1 MSIRSILSIP
11 LIASAFLLAAPAFAQ
26 QSDDVQNADVSQSST
41 RPRIILTDEDDD
53 ASPAVRD
60 DEGQA
65 ADNADNND
73 VALLPVDPEAM
84 PQTDDSSN
92 IAVASTVDDDSN
104 SEKIIKGHGLQ
115 LGLTFLGVP
124 DSIIDNWFAY
134 HGSMWDGTANMGFS
148 LDYILRF
155 TAPCE
160 MRFSLSWIN
169 AKTGDDFWLTN
180 DHKEQL
186 HLADFIRQDYSIV
199 AIEVAA
205 YHIIPIVQNAS
216 ALTELDFYYG
226 GGLWGGIILGGAEK
240 YAIRSS
246 CAYSAGD
253 IKDCPHEP
261 TSSDFTEM
269 PWGIGFAT
277 IALGFKFT
285 LVDILTIRAEGG
297 FKGYFFGQLGM
308 GVEF

>member
-11 LIASAFLLAAPAFAQ
+11 LITSAFLLAAPAFAQ
-26 QSDDVQNADVSQSST
+26 QPDDAQNADYSQPST
-41 RPRIILTDEDDD
+41 RPRIILVDEGENAAADATAAPEQAAANDDVALIPVKSAARTDDD
-53 ASPAVRD
+53 ANVAIAAPA
-60 DEGQA
+60 
-65 ADNADNND
+65 
-73 VALLPVDPEAM
+73 
-84 PQTDDSSN
+84 
-92 IAVASTVDDDSN
+92 DDDSD
-104 SEKIIKGHGLQ
+104 SEKIVKGHGLQ

-124 DSIIDNWFAY
+124 DSIIDHWFAY

-160 MRFSLSWIN
+160 MRFSLSWVN
-169 AKTGDDFWLTN
+169 GKTGDAYWLTT
-180 DHKEQL
+180 DHKEQR
-186 HLADFIRQDYSIV
+186 HLADFIVQDYSIV
-199 AIEVAA
+199 ALEVAA

-226 GGLWGGIILGGAEK
+226 GGLWGGVILGGAQK

-253 IKDCPHEP
+253 LSECPHEP
-261 TSSDFTEM
+261 TSSDFIEM
-269 PWGIGFAT
+269 PWGFGFVT
-277 IALGFKFT
+277 VTLGFKFK